1 MVILFV
7 LAGVAAW
14 FYFSHSDKKQE
25 RKDLPAYHNFFR
37 FAKSIGVAIVLVI
50 IFILLLLLWNPVLE

>member
-14 FYFSHSDKKQE
+14 FYFSHFDKKQE
-25 RKDLPAYHNFFR
+25 RKGLRGYHNFFR
-37 FAKSIGVAIVLVI
+37 FVKSVGVAIALVI